1 MPTCTLACTRKRGLT
16 HGSAPVCAQDHARTS
31 AERDLSGGT
40 AHNEAQGRRALV
52 VLEIC
57 AADRAPSHKLQAL
70 VCGRDERAGVAQ
82 AQAGRHALWVHL
94 GGRIPAAALLAEQA
108 ALLPV
113 RHAPAAP
120 SAPPPPRPAA
130 PQPPVPAAVWTPF
143 YSWSPPRKLFLQ
155 RHPSGYAQG
164 PPCNGERA
172 MTR

>member
-70 VCGRDERAGVAQ
+70 VCGRDERAGVAE
-82 AQAGRHALWVHL
+82 AQAGRHALGVDL

-120 SAPPPPRPAA
+120 RPAA
-130 PQPPVPAAVWTPF
+130 PAPRLPRPSRCPRLCGRPFTPGVHRANSF
-143 YSWSPPRKLFLQ
+143 YSGTQAAMRKGPRVTA
-155 RHPSGYAQG
+155 SG
-164 PPCNGERA
+164 P
-172 MTR
+172 